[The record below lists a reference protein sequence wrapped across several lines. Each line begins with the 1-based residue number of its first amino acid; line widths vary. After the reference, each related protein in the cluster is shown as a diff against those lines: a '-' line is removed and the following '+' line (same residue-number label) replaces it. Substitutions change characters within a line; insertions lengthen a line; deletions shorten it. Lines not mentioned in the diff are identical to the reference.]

1 MARVLLART
10 DWMSVTLGT
19 VLAVLLIVLTLRD
32 LVDELFHPATHG
44 SISRAI
50 SRAIWWL
57 ARLLGRRWRG
67 ALLHAGPSIMLSVLV
82 SWTALLAVGWALLY
96 WPRLTTGYH
105 VESSLPLRAVSGFR
119 AALYVS
125 LSTMTNL
132 GAPDFAPRDDTL
144 RFFTM
149 IEALVGPV
157 LITSWITWVL
167 SIYPV
172 LAERRVFARE
182 VALLRRAEP
191 SATVA
196 IGHLSPIV
204 LAEALRSLADKLLR
218 IHASLEQSRV
228 TYYFQNQPEDSS
240 IAGQLPWVL
249 ELGREAVRIG
259 ADETVCHHGRFLC
272 SALDG
277 LAADIGKQFLS
288 LEGATT
294 DELLR
299 AIREDHMV
307 SWR

>member
-1 MARVLLART
+1 MPA
-10 DWMSVTLGT
+10 TLGT
-19 VLAVLLIVLTLRD
+19 MLAVVLIVLTLRD
-32 LVDELFHPATHG
+32 VVHELFHPATHG

-50 SRAIWWL
+50 SRAIWWST
-57 ARLLGRRWRG
+57 RLLGRRWRG

-82 SWTALLAVGWALLY
+82 SWTLLLAVGWALLY
-96 WPRLTTGYH
+96 WPRLPTGYH

-132 GAPDFAPRDDTL
+132 GAPDFAPRDDSL

-157 LITSWITWVL
+157 LITAWITWVL

-172 LAERRVFARE
+172 LADRRVFTGE
-182 VALLRRAEP
+182 VALLRRDEP
-191 SATVA
+191 SATEA

-204 LAEALRSLADKLLR
+204 LGEALRSLSEKLLR
-218 IHASLEQSRV
+218 IHASLLQSRV
-228 TYYFQNQPEDSS
+228 TYYFQNQPQDSTL
-240 IAGQLPWVL
+240 AGQLPWVL
-249 ELGREAVRIG
+249 ELGREAVRVG
-259 ADETVCHHGRFLC
+259 ADEAVRHRGRFLC
-272 SALDG
+272 SALEA

-299 AIREDHMV
+299 ALQNDHMV
-307 SWR
+307 SHS